1 MKLAPAIQLDQQMP
15 VSIEIPF
22 GQQKLTVHW
31 PSSNPEGCA
40 RFIRELA
47 H

>member
-1 MKLAPAIQLDQQMP
+1 MKLAPAIQLYQQMP

-22 GQQKLTVHW
+22 GLQKLTVHW